1 MKENFLHFLSHTP
14 SQIEI
19 NGTNIGLIDNISC
32 MELDIITKTNH
43 LFITYKP
50 ISENISAIPYTV
62 KINSSNIPNCD
73 NEHIKIIPFPNNNY
87 DIIMKPFYYYQVSE
101 NNVLFNSSIDK
112 YFVSVITDT
121 LTNVTIYSGSS
132 TMFHAKLPLFKAVK
146 VELKKELIIVQGLI
160 DENTYYLLIIDT
172 NNFSTIHS
180 DISHSI
186 EIDDTYLSTLKKMET
201 ICHHAEVV
209 KVQIATKSK
218 EKFYVLENEQD
229 KTINNYI
236 IPLAFLQCIQVG
248 DIENAKKFISNNY
261 SNTTIQQ
268 FQEYFGNISEIYLNR
283 HDLVPQY
290 FNYTVKSNN
299 WKNYN
304 FIMDKNII
312 LDIQEI
318 L

>member
-1 MKENFLHFLSHTP
+1 
-14 SQIEI
+14 
-19 NGTNIGLIDNISC
+19 
-32 MELDIITKTNH
+32 
-43 LFITYKP
+43 
-50 ISENISAIPYTV
+50 
-62 KINSSNIPNCD
+62 
-73 NEHIKIIPFPNNNY
+73 
-87 DIIMKPFYYYQVSE
+87 MKPFYYYQVSE